1 MKEGIPLAKQKEII
15 NDFTTGSIPKKML
28 LFSVPFM
35 VSNLMQVLYS
45 LVDMVVVGQFVGSF
59 GLSAVSVASQIF
71 MFMTMVCLGFSNGG
85 QVLIA
90 QLIGAGRRDKLNA
103 AIGTLFS
110 LIMLMGAAVM
120 LIGLV
125 FGKGVLTLMNTPPE
139 SFDMAVDYVLV
150 CSIGVIF
157 SYGYNMVSAV
167 LRGMGD
173 SRHPFIFVMI
183 ASIINI
189 ILDLLFVGVFRWSVA
204 GAALATILG
213 QAFSFLYALF
223 YLYRNKESFGF
234 DFKLQSYRIDPE
246 MARQL
251 ARLGIPFAVQS
262 AAINISMMFVN
273 SLVNSVGVYASAVF
287 GVGIKVDDIVNKV
300 TQGVTFAVSSMVGQN
315 IAAGKQKR
323 VQKTLLTSWIICGI
337 CYLVFALLLVLFV
350 DPIFS
355 LFTSDPEVIELAPVF
370 VSAILWSFPAMALMK
385 GTNGM
390 IQGVGNAKLSLIFG
404 LLDAVVLRIGL
415 SWLLGIEL
423 GFGLYGFFLG
433 YGLAA
438 YGTAIPGLV
447 YYLSGRWKTY
457 AIVKKE
463 D

>member
-125 FGKGVLTLMNTPPE
+125 FGRGVLTLMNTPPE

-150 CSIGVIF
+150 CSIGVVF

-234 DFKLQSYRIDPE
+234 DFKLQSYKIDPE

-323 VQKTLLTSWIICGI
+323 VQKTLLTSWAICGT
-337 CYLVFALLLVLFV
+337 CYLVFALMLVVFV
-350 DPIFS
+350 EPIFS

-370 VSAILWSFPAMALMK
+370 VSAILWSFPAMAIMK
-385 GTNGM
+385 GTNGL